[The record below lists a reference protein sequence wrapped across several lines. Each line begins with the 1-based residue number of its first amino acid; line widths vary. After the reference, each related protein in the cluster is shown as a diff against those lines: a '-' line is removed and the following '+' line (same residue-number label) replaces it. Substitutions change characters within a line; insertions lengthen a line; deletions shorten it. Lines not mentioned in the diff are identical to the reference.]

1 MFGQEIRQAR
11 LKAGIT
17 QEELAV
23 RAHVTRE
30 YVSLLELNKRM
41 PTLPVYVR
49 LCRALGISATKLLV
63 KMESSLASDGRHKH
77 Q

>member
-1 MFGQEIRQAR
+1 MLGQEIRQAR

-23 RAHVTRE
+23 MARVTRE

-49 LCRALGISATKLLV
+49 ICRALGISAAKLLV
-63 KMESSLASDGRHKH
+63 KMEPSLAGGGRKY